1 MKRELALTRLI
12 LCLLVSCLLFVTTLH
27 AQEPAAST
35 ETPGHPFSI
44 KNTWI
49 IGGAGPWDYLTMDT
63 RAERLYIAHNHVVQV
78 VDVTTGAVTGEIKG
92 LTDAHSIAL
101 DDTGEFGYV
110 SDGRGGKVI
119 VFDRRTLQTV
129 ATIENVPS
137 PRALVFEPQTRLL
150 FAVRA
155 DLAAPPPPA
164 NIPRTTT
171 HITPRPAPPAP
182 PPKPNTGSS
191 ITVIDTQ
198 TKRVAGQILLPDAL
212 GFAQADGRGN
222 LYVDAPDRNR
232 ILVIDAQA
240 VAGLITKP
248 PEGATTASES
258 APGPASG
265 PAPGPEPGPA
275 PGPAPSSSSSAAAS
289 APAKES
295 AVPVTIDW
303 TERGRPV
310 RSFALDGQ
318 CTPKS
323 LAIDSA
329 HSRLFAACDNLKLL
343 VLNAD
348 NGNLLATLPIGYD
361 VDAVGYDANH
371 GLIYAANGGPEG
383 SLTIIR
389 QHVSDSYAV
398 IQTLPTRQR
407 ARTLAVD
414 QDTGKVYLVTDL
426 LGMDLSKPGG
436 IGTLQTTPLNGS
448 FQVLVVGN

>member
-1 MKRELALTRLI
+1 MKRKRALTPLI
-12 LCLLVSCLLFVTTLH
+12 LCLLVSCLLFVATLH

-63 RAERLYIAHNHVVQV
+63 RAERLYIAHGHVVQV
-78 VDVTTGAVTGEIKG
+78 VDVTTGAVTGEIAG
-92 LTDAHSIAL
+92 LTDAHAIAL

-129 ATIENVPS
+129 ATIENIPS

-164 NIPRTTT
+164 NIPRTTPR
-171 HITPRPAPPAP
+171 ITPRPAPPPP
-182 PPKPNTGSS
+182 PPKPNIGSS

-198 TKRVAGQILLPDAL
+198 TKRVAGQILLPEAL

-222 LYVDAPDRNR
+222 LYVNAPDRNR

-240 VAGLITKP
+240 VAALLAKP

-258 APGPASG
+258 APGSSAG
-265 PAPGPEPGPA
+265 PSPNSSPSP
-275 PGPAPSSSSSAAAS
+275 PSST
-289 APAKES
+289 PAKES
-295 AVPVTIDW
+295 AAPVIIDW

-318 CTPKS
+318 CAPKS

-343 VLNAD
+343 VLDAD
-348 NGNLLATLPIGYD
+348 NGNLLATLPIGFD

-371 GLIYAANGGPEG
+371 GLIYAANGGPAG

-414 QDTGKVYLVTDL
+414 PDTGQVFLVTDL

-436 IGTLQTTPLNGS
+436 IGTLQTNPVNGS